1 MFLNIKGVIVTAMA
15 DFSFLKG
22 RKNMNTPKWIVSIS
36 LVLALA
42 MSATPVSA
50 QSPSTSVT
58 LSPPTPN
65 PGIVGGDISFTLVV
79 NVANIVPGVAGID
92 FFMSFDP
99 LFVTPSPF
107 GVVESLPDFFG
118 PSNVISS
125 EILPA
130 GPPCPPGGFP
140 CIHLVAAGPAQVT
153 RSGAVARFH
162 FVGAF
167 PTVPATPTCFGAF
180 TAISMVN
187 ADGFPVVAPPAPV
200 PQCVPIV
207 PSSVTGTVLR
217 QGIPIPPAS
226 LPPGTLGCSEVRL
239 ISGGV
244 VIFGPA
250 FTAFPPPTSNNFAI
264 PLIGVLP
271 SGVLTV
277 RAEYPGYLASQK
289 TITIGAGGG
298 LFDVGTT
305 TLRGG
310 DINGDN
316 RINILDVGML
326 IVNFGAPFQP
336 MRSDLAAGCTDADE
350 PADINDDGIIN
361 ISDIAII
368 AGANFGLVGPT
379 PWQ

>member
-1 MFLNIKGVIVTAMA
+1 MNTHKLIVTIA
-15 DFSFLKG
+15 
-22 RKNMNTPKWIVSIS
+22 

-42 MSATPVSA
+42 MQARPVSA

-65 PGIVGGDISFTLVV
+65 PGVVGGDISFTLVV
-79 NVANIVPGVAGID
+79 DVANISPGVAGID
-92 FFMSFDP
+92 FFFSFNP
-99 LFVTPSPF
+99 AFVTPSPF
-107 GVVESLPDFFG
+107 GVAESLPDFFG

-125 EILPA
+125 QILPA
-130 GPPCPPGGFP
+130 GAPCPPGGFP

-162 FVGAF
+162 FVGAL
-167 PTVPATPTCFGAF
+167 PTAPATPTCFGAF
-180 TAISMVN
+180 TAIAMVD

-200 PQCVPIV
+200 PQCLPIV

-217 QGIPIPPAS
+217 QGVPIPPLT
-226 LPPGTLGCSEVRL
+226 LPPGTLACSTVRL

-271 SGVLTV
+271 SGDLTV

-289 TITIGAGGG
+289 TITISAGGG

-326 IVNFGAPFQP
+326 IVNFGATGQAV
-336 MRSDLAAGCTDADE
+336 RSDLPFGCGDVDV
-350 PADINDDGIIN
+350 PADINDDGAI
-361 ISDIAII
+361 DIRDIGII